1 MMRLKEFRELNNL
14 LQTDIGDY
22 LSISKSFVSQVEKG
36 KVKLPREKFN
46 LLLNNNK
53 GWDTTP
59 LTEEAPEATLF
70 EETPQEETPPEGN
83 IGTMV
88 QSIQSLCES
97 IKSLVEINKEEGKRT
112 DKVLEILQQEL
123 DKKRG

>member
-1 MMRLKEFRELNNL
+1 MRLKEFRELNNL

-46 LLLNNNK
+46 LLLNNDR

-70 EETPQEETPPEGN
+70 EDTPQEETPN
-83 IGTMV
+83 IGTMIN
-88 QSIQSLCES
+88 SIHSLCES
-97 IKSLVEINKEEGKRT
+97 IKSLVEMNKEEGKRT